1 VGDSGL
7 TSGRSRG
14 SHLLHPVLA
23 RALNLEAG
31 MPVSDWPEIPQDA
44 QADFIAAVVRHRV
57 SSTVAPIA
65 QFIGLNPE
73 HCEKLE
79 SVLSGDILGSMRLQ
93 SAAAAITDALTQ
105 AGIRSVV
112 YKGVAL
118 AAQTT
123 GNPASR
129 GYGDVDILVPPADLV
144 RAHDALIGAGAR
156 LMPGFV
162 PDPHSHLWPTAQRIG
177 CEAPYRW
184 HGVDL
189 DIHWRFDRLPQ
200 IARIDFDQLWQRRD
214 HVTLAGQPVA
224 TLGTIDALMVTC
236 VHGTKEQ
243 WRQWRWVLDVVRQM
257 RAVPEG
263 EWEKIRDE
271 SQETG
276 CEEGLAVGVA
286 LANMMVP
293 GTSPL
298 NAGARALHLAQQAWD
313 QAIDD
318 SAPFGEISRAKQIE
332 RLQWMLRTLPS
343 LSSAGSVA
351 YRVGWA
357 NLDLAEVELPRPF
370 IWAYP
375 LLRPYLWNR
384 RLRSGSYGGHS
395 TTQKQGVAPSL
406 HRR

>member
-1 VGDSGL
+1 VQVAIGDE
-7 TSGRSRG
+7 TRG

-23 RALNLEAG
+23 GALALEAG
-31 MPVSDWPEIPQDA
+31 RAVTDWPQIPLAVQS
-44 QADFIAAVVRHRV
+44 DFVSAVVRHRV
-57 SSTVAPIA
+57 SSTVAPVGH
-65 QFIGLNPE
+65 FIGLTPE
-73 HCEKLE
+73 SQDQLDFI
-79 SVLSGDILGSMRLQ
+79 LSQDILGSMRLQ
-93 SAAAAITDALTQ
+93 SAAASITDELTQ
-105 AGIRSVV
+105 AGVRSFV

-129 GYGDVDILVPPADLV
+129 GYGDVDILVPPADMV
-144 RAHDALIGAGAR
+144 RAHDTLISAGAR

-184 HGVDL
+184 RGVDL

-200 IARIDFDQLWQRRD
+200 IARIDFDELWVGRD

-224 TLGTIDALMVTC
+224 TLGAVDALMVTC

-257 RAVPEG
+257 RSVPES
-263 EWEKIRDE
+263 EWDGIRDYARA
-271 SQETG
+271 TG

-286 LANMMVP
+286 LANMMVA

-298 NAGARALHLAQQAWD
+298 NAGPRAQSLALQAWE

-318 SAPFGEISRAKQIE
+318 SAPFGDISRAKQIE

-343 LSSAGSVA
+343 VSSVGSVA

-357 NLDLAEVELPRPF
+357 NLDLAEVQLPRPLV
-370 IWAYP
+370 WAYP

-384 RLRSGSYGGHS
+384 RLRSGTYGRHATS
-395 TTQKQGVAPSL
+395 
-406 HRR
+406 R